1 MISPLGDVFGQ
12 WPRAGWG
19 GEDEFD
25 RAFDASFAT
34 ADQAVVLAKDV
45 ESEADADRCVAL
57 LRPRVAAEGFEAHT
71 VQGDVSGSGAAAAGR
86 LRVGEQVVEVS
97 GGEFLATGEAG
108 TLIEDDQSGVP
119 FKVRNRAG
127 DTHWYSERDLQ
138 RPAAVSGAAASS
150 GRFVV
155 GESVRICSVAVDE
168 ARRLQDGHGERNR
181 FFALGSGSSW
191 VPRVIVSAALALLQ
205 VGGRTRWPPC
215 WAPRARWSRWTAT
228 ATCALKASAGTQPS
242 SSASAAAAAPEEAA
256 RLCRRAARRGDR
268 TRKALTRAVRA
279 AEPSENALARTAAA
293 REAGRGL
300 KAWPQGW
307 AIFPRPR
314 TRSGAAKPAK
324 TPERA
329 RLRLAAER

>member
-1 MISPLGDVFGQ
+1 MAPLLGTSGTVEQVDSDGDVRVKGKCWNPALVERVGSGGAAAGGRRWAVVVQRQATAGGRLGDGRKRNLRSAMISPLGDVFGQ

-127 DTHWYSERDLQ
+127 DTHWYSERDLK

-155 GESVRICSVAVDE
+155 GESVRIRSVAVDE
-168 ARRLQDGHGERNR
+168 ARRLQDGHGE
-181 FFALGSGSSW
+181 
-191 VPRVIVSAALALLQ
+191 
-205 VGGRTRWPPC
+205 
-215 WAPRARWSRWTAT
+215 
-228 ATCALKASAGTQPS
+228 
-242 SSASAAAAAPEEAA
+242 
-256 RLCRRAARRGDR
+256 
-268 TRKALTRAVRA
+268 
-279 AEPSENALARTAAA
+279 
-293 REAGRGL
+293 
-300 KAWPQGW
+300 
-307 AIFPRPR
+307 
-314 TRSGAAKPAK
+314 
-324 TPERA
+324 
-329 RLRLAAER
+329 